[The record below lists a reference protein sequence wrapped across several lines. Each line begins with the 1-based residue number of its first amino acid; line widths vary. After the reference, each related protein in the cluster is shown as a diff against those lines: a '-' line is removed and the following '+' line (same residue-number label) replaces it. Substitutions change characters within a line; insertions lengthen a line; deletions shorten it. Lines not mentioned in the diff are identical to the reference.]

1 MPGHP
6 VRQLAPLSP
15 RRRLRAALRAALALA
30 AAAAWQLGAFDAPLA
45 GDAAGLALRVKAGPT
60 SSRKDSA
67 AADAAADAAQSYAAA
82 SGAAASSAAARRAWL
97 DEDAPMR
104 GDGGF
109 SAAYATRPV
118 QLLFEPAADA
128 AAACEPGGGEH
139 DVVVCAPPRVALPC
153 AAYSIA
159 SGRDALAAAVGHGA
173 FAASVRRAVAPACD
187 VRNFTAAEAFGDG
200 ALSDDSSSG
209 GAGYAF
215 VTRPMRMLQLLHG
228 HTRLAALRV
237 DAPAYA
243 WDLALGTEWFRVQ
256 ADQLQLR
263 LPLAD
268 RTLAEVDELLRAV
281 ESGGFVCVRFV
292 VQHAAGDAE
301 SSLDVAFVAASEGSA
316 AAASGRPLAWTDPIE
331 PLIVTGASS
340 NHARALHGLLG
351 SIVEQ
356 SVSASET
363 GAPGVSVHVWDLGLT
378 PEELAALQEA
388 FPPTNEG
395 APLSLQ
401 ALATTQ
407 SGMPNASAATGAVE
421 RTCVVSFRYFTFNFS
436 SASEHCALTRES
448 YAWKTE
454 IMGFEILDSVES
466 RGLSPVLWLDAG
478 NRLTAPL
485 GKILASARKNGVSAA
500 HSSGYAMHWTHQL
513 MLGFFEARRWM
524 RRGDLTPEHTPCAS
538 GLIVFD
544 RDNART
550 ISRIVRRWHACG
562 EREACIAP
570 LGSSRANHRQ
580 DQAALTLLFIAA
592 RVPKGCSYDS
602 PLGLGILQHA
612 GGR

>member
-1 MPGHP
+1 MPDHS
-6 VRQLAPLSP
+6 VRQLAPLAP

-30 AAAAWQLGAFDAPLA
+30 AAAAWQLGAFDAQLSGDTA
-45 GDAAGLALRVKAGPT
+45 GFALKTGT
-60 SSRKDSA
+60 SSRKNSA
-67 AADAAADAAQSYAAA
+67 VADAAADAARSYAAA

-97 DEDAPMR
+97 DEDAPRR

-139 DVVVCAPPRVALPC
+139 GIVVCAPPRSGSGALPC

-159 SGRDALAAAVGHGA
+159 SGRDALADAVGHVA
-173 FAASVRRAVAPACD
+173 FAASVRRAVAPACN
-187 VRNFTAAEAFGDG
+187 VRNFTAAEAFGGG
-200 ALSDDSSSG
+200 ALSDDSRS
-209 GAGYAF
+209 YTF
-215 VTRPMRMLQLLHG
+215 VTRPMRMLQLIHG
-228 HTRLAALRV
+228 HTWLAALRV

-256 ADQLQLR
+256 AGQLQLR

-268 RTLAEVDELLRAV
+268 RTVAEVDELLRAV
-281 ESGGFVCVRFV
+281 ESGGFICVRFV
-292 VQHAAGDAE
+292 VQHAE
-301 SSLDVAFVAASEGSA
+301 SSLDVAFVAASEGRT
-316 AAASGRPLAWTDPIE
+316 AAASDRPLAWTDPIE

-363 GAPGVSVHVWDLGLT
+363 SAPGVCVHVWDLGLT
-378 PEELAALQEA
+378 PEELAALQKA
-388 FPPTNEG
+388 FPPTDEG
-395 APLSLQ
+395 APAATPGPP

-407 SGMPNASAATGAVE
+407 PGAQNASASTGAAE

-436 SASEHCALTRES
+436 SAPKHCALTRES

-466 RGLSPVLWLDAG
+466 RGLAPVLWLDAG
-478 NRLTAPL
+478 DRLIAPL
-485 GKILASARKNGVSAA
+485 GKILASARENGVSAG
-500 HSSGYAMHWTHQL
+500 HSSGYALQWTHQL
-513 MLGFFEARRWM
+513 MLSFFEARHWM
-524 RRGDLTPEHTPCAS
+524 RKGDLTPGHTPCAS

-562 EREACIAP
+562 VREACIAP

-602 PLGLGILQHA
+602 PLGLDIVQHS